1 MPAARRR
8 QPRGNQRGCS
18 LLPMDT
24 ADTLALKAAEA
35 RQAAGL
41 LAAVEAMEATLG
53 VAAAL
58 AAEGRRVDLAGLEAE
73 MGRLCA
79 ACLVA
84 PEAMLPALRGRLAA
98 LLRLVDALAMRLA
111 PP

>member
-1 MPAARRR
+1 
-8 QPRGNQRGCS
+8 
-18 LLPMDT
+18 MDT
-24 ADTLALKAAEA
+24 ADTLARQAAEA

-58 AAEGRRVDLAGLEAE
+58 AADGRRVDLTGLEAE

-79 ACLVA
+79 ASLVA
-84 PEAMLPALRGRLAA
+84 PQAMLPALRGRLAA
-98 LLRLVDALAMRLA
+98 LLRRVDSLAARLA

>member
-1 MPAARRR
+1 
-8 QPRGNQRGCS
+8 
-18 LLPMDT
+18 MDM

-41 LAAVEAMEATLG
+41 LAAIEAMEATLR

-84 PEAMLPALRGRLAA
+84 PEAMLPALRGRLAV
-98 LLRLVDALAMRLA
+98 LLGLVDALAARLA